1 MQPKQNP
8 KRDIAD
14 EEGESE
20 VERPGKKQKQFLTSN
35 VKPSQ
40 KSSATYI
47 APPVVEAPAKEDL
60 LKLLEQ
66 DENNEGLDETSLK
79 RMILNFDK
87 RVLKNQE
94 LRVKFPDS
102 PEKYV
107 FHIISFTSVSQQLIF
122 FAIRRF
128 MESELELHEAIQLM
142 HALATVPE
150 LYTVAVEQKFI
161 STLLGLLSHD
171 NTDISVAVVNL
182 LQELT
187 DIDTLNESQD
197 EAAVLI
203 DALLDQQVCAL
214 LVHNL
219 DRLNE
224 AQAEESEG
232 VHNTLGTYA
241 NIDSQNHHATSLLR
255 DVIFL

>member
-8 KRDIAD
+8 KRDVAD
-14 EEGESE
+14 DEAELEM
-20 VERPGKKQKQFLTSN
+20 ERPGKKQKKFLTSN
-35 VKPSQ
+35 MKPSQ
-40 KSSATYI
+40 KSLTTFV
-47 APPVVEAPAKEDL
+47 APPVFEAPAKEDL
-60 LKLLEQ
+60 LKLLEE
-66 DENNEGLDETSLK
+66 DENTDGLDETSLK

-102 PEKYV
+102 PEKYG
-107 FHIISFTSVSQQLIF
+107 FYKIFLFIFFNQLIF
-122 FAIRRF
+122 ATYRF
-128 MESELELHEAIQLM
+128 MESELELHEAIQVM
-142 HALATVPE
+142 HALATAPE
-150 LYTVAVEQKFI
+150 LYTEAVEQKFI

-224 AQAEESEG
+224 AQTEESDG
-232 VHNTLGTYA
+232 VHNTLGT
-241 NIDSQNHHATSLLR
+241 NSNFDFENHCAA
-255 DVIFL
+255 